1 MMTFDQI
8 KDTYAAYLRTRDV
21 KDTVDWIK
29 AKGVNEDD
37 RAGQRKDIR
46 VNKDSGRKS

>member
-1 MMTFDQI
+1 MMTYDQI
-8 KDTYAAYLRTRDV
+8 KDIYAGYLRTRDV
-21 KDTVDWIK
+21 KGTVEWMK

-46 VNKDSGRKS
+46 VNKDAGRKS

>member
-8 KDTYAAYLRTRDV
+8 KDTYAAYLRSRDV
-21 KDTVDWIK
+21 KDTIEWIN
-29 AKGVNEDD
+29 KGVNEDD

-46 VNKDSGRKS
+46 FDKDAGRKS